1 MSNNLNLL
9 STSGGKRWNMWNIKK
24 IQSAPGNKLVISGN
38 LSNSVLNLGNN
49 IDVSG
54 NIYMNGN
61 FKVPVGT
68 TANRPSPNNYYFRYN
83 TTIPSFEYNTGSTW
97 LNILLTGGST
107 STLASLTISGITNTG
122 PFYLYPNL
130 TTSATPITGGTTY
143 YSITGTTSYSRALYN
158 TGAPGTVTQ
167 VAVNNTGVAGPGGSG
182 TITPNFSG
190 PIFYV
195 IVGGGGGAGNG
206 TAGVCYGGG
215 GGGGGVIAG
224 NSIVTSGT
232 SYPVIVG
239 AGGNAYNSYGV
250 ANPGQSKIASSGQDG
265 GPGGYSMV
273 FGVVAGGGVGGRGSS
288 AYIPPSAPA
297 AVSST
302 PSQYGWGGSSGF
314 PQNNSGGI
322 SQTFGVNPAQ
332 GGGGAGT
339 SVAFAGSRNG
349 ANGLSIPTGISY
361 SIAISAFPSGTTT
374 FTSNTFGGG
383 GGGGGDNQPFGTGGT
398 GGGGAG
404 EVAVPVVPSVGQM
417 NLDGTC
423 GLGGGGG
430 AKRGDDNWYP
440 GVGGSGIIILSFNT
454 YA

>member
-9 STSGGKRWNMWNIKK
+9 STSGGKRWNMWSIKK

-61 FKVPVGT
+61 FKVPVNT
-68 TANRPSPNNYYFRYN
+68 TANRPGPNNYYFQYN
-83 TTIPSFEYNTGSTW
+83 TTTSNFEYNNGSTW
-97 LNILLTGGST
+97 QNILVAGG

-130 TTSATPITGGTTY
+130 TTSATPIVGGTTY

-167 VAVNNTGVAGPGGSG
+167 VAVNNTGIAAPGGSG
-182 TITPNFSG
+182 TIVPNFSG
-190 PIFYV
+190 SIFYI

-215 GGGGGVIAG
+215 GGGGGVITG

-232 SYPVIVG
+232 SYSVVVG
-239 AGGNAYNSYGV
+239 AGGNAYNSYAGSPAV
-250 ANPGQSKIASSGQDG
+250 GSGADG
-265 GPGGYSMV
+265 GPGGYSSV
-273 FGVVAGGGVGGRGSS
+273 FGIVAGGGAGGRGAVYPGTPSS
-288 AYIPPSAPA
+288 AY
-297 AVSST
+297 T
-302 PSQYGWGGSSGF
+302 GYGGSNGF
-314 PQNNSGGI
+314 PQKNSGGI
-322 SQTFGVNPAQ
+322 SQSYGINPAQ

-349 ANGLSIPTGISY
+349 ANGLTISTGVSY
-361 SIAISAFPSGTTT
+361 SIAISAYPSGTTT

-383 GGGGGDNQPFGTGGT
+383 GGGGGDGQPFGTGGT

-404 EVAVPVVPSVGQM
+404 EVAVPVTPSVGQM

-430 AKRGDDNWYP
+430 GKRGDDNWYA

-454 YA
+454 YS

>member
-9 STSGGKRWNMWNIKK
+9 STSGGKKYNMWNIKK

-61 FKVPVGT
+61 FKVPVNT
-68 TANRPSPNNYYFRYN
+68 TANRPSPNNYYFQYN
-83 TTIPSFEYNTGSTW
+83 TTSGNFEYSNGSTW
-97 LNILLTGGST
+97 IDILAAGAS
-107 STLASLTISGITNTG
+107 SLASLTISGITNTG

-182 TITPNFSG
+182 TIMPNFSG
-190 PIFYV
+190 SIFYV
-195 IVGGGGGAGNG
+195 IVGGGGGGANG
-206 TAGVCYGGG
+206 TNAVCYGGG
-215 GGGGGVIAG
+215 GGGGGVTSG

-232 SYPVIVG
+232 SYSVVVG
-239 AGGNAYNSYGV
+239 AGGNAYNSFF
-250 ANPGQSKIASSGQDG
+250 SSPAVGSGADG
-265 GPGGYSMV
+265 GPGLSSSI
-273 FGVVAGGGVGGRGSS
+273 FGIVAGGGTGGRG
-288 AYIPPSAPA
+288 
-297 AVSST
+297 AVYPGSPSST
-302 PSQYGWGGSSGF
+302 TTGSGGSSGF
-314 PQNNSGGI
+314 PQKNSGGI
-322 SQTFGVNPAQ
+322 GPSFGINPAQ

-404 EVAVPVVPSVGQM
+404 EVAIPVVPSVGQM

-430 AKRGDDNWYP
+430 GKRGDDNWFA
-440 GVGGSGIIILSFNT
+440 GVGGSGIVILSFNT
-454 YA
+454 YM